1 MESIFFCLN
10 KNIQSRVIRQILI
23 ALVCN
28 VLFCCYMLFKFD
40 VNRDV
45 PYNDIPAAILLLLYF
60 LFEASWL
67 SFSLFILSN
76 VLLRISIYFA
86 KRMGLSNLSVLLIS
100 MIRYTLVYF
109 LISFFELDTEV
120 KISFT
125 LVYLIIV
132 AMTEIE
138 VIYNSYRS
146 TANTIDN

>member
-28 VLFCCYMLFKFD
+28 VLFCFYMLFKFD

-45 PYNDIPAAILLLLYF
+45 PYNDIPTAILLLLYF

-76 VLLRISIYFA
+76 VLLRISIYFE